1 MWLLRLRSIL
11 VATDLGPTSG
21 PALRTAGRLAPLAGA
36 ELHLLHATDSA
47 IANGAGRLK
56 EQLRL
61 ALDDAPEATS
71 VSASPGDPAA
81 AILARAEQVAADVII
96 LGPHRRSDARGEMGS
111 TAAAVVR
118 GARCPCLVA
127 ATELSLPLER
137 VTVPID
143 LSEVAEG
150 ALSVALSWAS
160 ALRPRTG
167 TAAVVALHVAPGGD
181 PAVAEAVRDEVAR
194 AREHAGGSA
203 YVEIREVIAPGDDPA
218 AEILR
223 HLQEERGDLVVMG
236 TRRADAAVSGL
247 GSVSAAVA
255 RATTSPLLLVPPAT
269 WAART
274 APPPSSAA

>member
-1 MWLLRLRSIL
+1 MWPLRLRSIL
-11 VATDLGPTSG
+11 VATDLGPTSE
-21 PALRTAGRLAPLAGA
+21 PALRTAARLGPLAGA
-36 ELHLLHATDSA
+36 ELHLLHATDTA
-47 IANGAGRLK
+47 IANGAGRVE

-61 ALDDAPEATS
+61 AADDAPEAAS
-71 VSASPGDPAA
+71 VRVGSGDPAA
-81 AILARAEQVAADVII
+81 TILERAEQVAADVII
-96 LGPHRRSDARGEMGS
+96 LGPHRRPDAGGEMGS

-127 ATELSLPLER
+127 ATDLSLPLEG

-143 LSEVAEG
+143 LSEATEG
-150 ALSVALSWAS
+150 TLMVALSWAS

-167 TAAVVALHVAPGGD
+167 TAAVVALHVAPGSD
-181 PAVAEAVRDEVAR
+181 PAVTQAVRDVVAR
-194 AREHAGGSA
+194 ARERVGGSA
-203 YVEIREVIAPGDDPA
+203 HVEIRERVAPGSDPA

-223 HLQEERGDLVVMG
+223 HLRGEGGDLVVMG

-255 RATTSPLLLVPPAT
+255 RATTRPLLLVPPVT

-274 APPPSSAA
+274 APPASTV